1 MIEKDNAIKKLTLSD
16 DLVIKK
22 IHTLR
27 RIRVMVDSDLAE
39 LYCVPVKALNQA
51 EKRNKER
58 FPDDF
63 MFQFNEQEYDSLRFQ
78 FDTSKS
84 EIFLTC

>member
-39 LYCVPVKALNQA
+39 LYCVPVKALNQG